1 MKNARVST
9 VNLVLCIP
17 LFFPVSNSTTARG
30 KRPPTALTTAPT
42 IDHPT
47 ATASTARGRSAAPT
61 SRPTATTTTTA
72 DPTHYPTAA
81 NSTADARRAL
91 GIHRDQ
97 AGNAVATPT
106 TTTADVTAV
115 HVDRSV
121 GGGGRDDYAAND
133 DDDDSD
139 DDGNSRLYAE
149 SEEEAEEEERGS
161 GGGARDGATFH
172 LRHGVAR

>member
-1 MKNARVST
+1 MPQVSQLGPRRQDEERHKNKMTSSISFSVVFA
-9 VNLVLCIP
+9 
-17 LFFPVSNSTTARG
+17 VSNSTTARG

-47 ATASTARGRSAAPT
+47 ATASTARGGTAAPT
-61 SRPTATTTTTA
+61 SRPTATTTTTTTTA

-106 TTTADVTAV
+106 TTTTADVTAV
-115 HVDRSV
+115 HVD
-121 GGGGRDDYAAND
+121 
-133 DDDDSD
+133 
-139 DDGNSRLYAE
+139 
-149 SEEEAEEEERGS
+149 
-161 GGGARDGATFH
+161 
-172 LRHGVAR
+172 